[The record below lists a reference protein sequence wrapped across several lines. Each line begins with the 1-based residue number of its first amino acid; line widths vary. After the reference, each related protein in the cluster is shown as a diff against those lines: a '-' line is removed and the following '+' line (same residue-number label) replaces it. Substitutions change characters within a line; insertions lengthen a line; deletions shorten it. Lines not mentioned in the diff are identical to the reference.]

1 MIKAVIN
8 AKKYFQAPED
18 YFWRWAEN
26 GEVIEWCNGSTIC
39 YRDDLLFILKELS
52 VKGLPSLGSLLIILL
67 ACKEEVNTEHRF
79 FFIRALQQFNDNDL
93 QGQFD
98 DAEKFVQIINSLPVE
113 LKTGKKRIHLIHEV
127 FGETGFVFSNVQ
139 LRDAIDELSSGGLDN
154 LIIEKGEKATKE
166 QFEADLKPLSNALKK
181 FPTFDRLVIKLKT
194 GLKETPSPAEISIPD
209 ALPIGLFDQLSQDPI
224 TAGIARLARRLIAA
238 LNIPMHSQGS
248 GDQSYGGITD
258 ITNRGNYDRLLLS
271 ELAQDSD
278 LLMARLVNNE
288 ALYFRREE
296 PPENPKRQRTI
307 LIDTT
312 LKMWGI
318 PRVFAISAAL
328 ALANSTKHGE
338 LIEAY
343 ALGGE
348 SYNEINL
355 DKKEGIIG
363 ALEILDLSLHCG
375 KTLVNIVNDMSATV
389 NNEYYFITD
398 VNIFSS
404 PAFHVSLAQMK
415 ESLGFILTVSRDG
428 QIVFYECINGKTKL
442 LSTAK
447 LDLEELLFATGII
460 TPRKIKSQPGIN
472 VAFLSTNPHPLLFPK
487 SRIKKT
493 ENKLF
498 YDDSLGLVAVNQ
510 AQRVLYI
517 PKWET
522 GCYELLTFIEKG
534 TYNFGWNNSTELYIA
549 VSNFQRKFFKI
560 YTLNIEKN
568 DSVYV
573 DLSDQVQYA
582 TDIVFNNNKFY
593 IRTSYA
599 AFLFDCVAGEVIE
612 KKEYNGYPSIFHPLK
627 SYNLNK
633 TDLARTNNFLSIS
646 YSIMYKV
653 KEMYIGSNGKIVIG
667 NYHLTLGGNSNYIR
681 INENVHKDQGSHYS
695 TVVATDTHLLKN
707 KNIKFTIRKWEDGSE
722 AIIDSRGFLHLKSS
736 DSAIPEIT
744 IVLVTGTLSACWASD
759 GTLCGSD
766 YFLNSRFQSSIHTAT
781 FYQKYIQPFIDRILL
796 Y

>member
-139 LRDAIDELSSGGLDN
+139 LRDAIDELSSGRLDN

-166 QFEADLKPLSNALKK
+166 QFVADLKPLSNALNN

-194 GLKETPSPAEISIPD
+194 GLKEISLPAEIPIPD
-209 ALPIGLFDQLSQDPI
+209 SLPIGLFDQLTQDPI

-278 LLMARLVNNE
+278 MLMARLVNNE

-296 PPENPKRQRTI
+296 PPENPKRQRRI

-375 KTLVNIVNDMSATV
+375 KALLNIVNDMSATV

-404 PAFHVSLAQMK
+404 PAFHASLAHIK

-428 QIVFYECINGKTKL
+428 QIAFYECINGKTKL

-472 VAFLSTNPHPLLFPK
+472 VAFLLTNPHPLLFPM
-487 SRIKKT
+487 SRIKNK
-493 ENKLF
+493 ESKLF
-498 YDDSLGLVAVNQ
+498 YKEGKGLVAVTQ

-517 PKWET
+517 PKT
-522 GCYELLTFIEKG
+522 DVGCYELLNYIEKG
-534 TYNFGWNNSTELYIA
+534 AYHFGWNKSDELYIA
-549 VSNFQRKFFKI
+549 VYNLQRNFFKI
-560 YTLNIEKN
+560 YTVNIETN
-568 DSVYV
+568 TSAGIN
-573 DLSDQVQYA
+573 LSDQVQFV
-582 TDIVFNNNKFY
+582 TDLVFKENRFY
-593 IRTSYA
+593 IRTSYSS
-599 AFLFDCVAGEVIE
+599 FLYDCTAREITE
-612 KKEYNGYPSIFHPLK
+612 QRNFNGYPYIFEALQSNSRIKTGLPEA
-627 SYNLNK
+627 SYFLG
-633 TDLARTNNFLSIS
+633 TN
-646 YSIMYKV
+646 YSTMYTIRD
-653 KEMYIGSNGKIVIG
+653 MYVGNNGKIVIG
-667 NYHLTLGGNSNYIR
+667 NYHLSLVWNNHNIR
-681 INENVHKDQGSHYS
+681 ITENLSKETGSHYS
-695 TVVATDTHLLKN
+695 IVTATNIHLLNN
-707 KNIKFTIRKWEDGSE
+707 KSIKFTIRKWIDGSE
-722 AIIDSRGFLHLKSS
+722 AIIDSRGLLHLKSS
-736 DSAIPEIT
+736 NLSIPEIT
-744 IVLVTGTLSACWASD
+744 IVLVTGTHTACWASD
-759 GTLCGSD
+759 GTTCGTP
-766 YFLNSRFQSSIHTAT
+766 YFLDSRGVNTISSEE
-781 FYQKYIQPFIDRILL
+781 FYQKYIQRFIDRILQ